1 MREIDQALYDAIFLL
16 IEKSDYSVYP
26 YLPDLDTQYPFFV
39 MGSTQHYPDALKNG
53 MTGRLNLDIH
63 FWAEA
68 DDRRM
73 VSDSL
78 GKVKTLLDSLGGV
91 EGYRVF
97 FDMKS
102 TSSIVA
108 DNSTDETL
116 LHGVLNAE
124 FKYLRGE
131 K

>member
-16 IEKSDYSVYP
+16 IEKSDYPVYP

-53 MTGRLNLDIH
+53 LSGRLNLDIH
-63 FWAEA
+63 FWSEA
-68 DDRRM
+68 DNRRM

-78 GKVKTLLDSLGGV
+78 GKLKMLLDSLGRV
-91 EGYRVF
+91 EEYRVF
-97 FDMKS
+97 FDMTS
-102 TSSIVA
+102 TSSIVV